1 LVVPKASP
9 RTTRCT
15 GQARPRVCGVVELVI
30 KLEESARVPELL
42 DKRLVFVTGKGGVG
56 KSTISIALGIAAAAR
71 GKRTIVCEIGGQE
84 TASRVF
90 RRAEIGFHE
99 VEVADNL
106 WAISV
111 DPDQSLRE
119 YLLLQLKVR
128 AMRDMLVRSRIF
140 NYLAA
145 ATPGLKELVTIGKI
159 WELAQPD
166 RRVKKAQD
174 YDLVI
179 VDAPATGHGIGFLQT
194 PRTFAGIAR
203 VGPIHSQAQE
213 LDRFITDHEST
224 GVAIVSL
231 PEEMPV
237 NETASLEESL
247 TDDIGMAV
255 DRVYMNAL
263 YPERFSKGD
272 ASELERALDDADG
285 PAKAAVRAALSEFR
299 RSRSQREQLQRL
311 KKAVSSP
318 VKTLPFIFKP
328 SLDVP
333 SLERLSGALV

>member
-1 LVVPKASP
+1 
-9 RTTRCT
+9 
-15 GQARPRVCGVVELVI
+15 
-30 KLEESARVPELL
+30 
-42 DKRLVFVTGKGGVG
+42 
-56 KSTISIALGIAAAAR
+56 
-71 GKRTIVCEIGGQE
+71 
-84 TASRVF
+84 VF

-106 WAISV
+106 WAISI
-111 DPDQSLRE
+111 DPDHSLRE

-203 VGPIHSQAQE
+203 VGPIHNQAQE
-213 LDRFITDHEST
+213 LDRFITDHDST

-237 NETASLEESL
+237 NESASLEESL
-247 TDDIGMAV
+247 TADIGMAV

-263 YPERFSKGD
+263 YPERFSKSD

-285 PAKAAVRAALSEFR
+285 PARAAVRAALSEFR

-311 KKAVSSP
+311 KKSVSSP

>member
-1 LVVPKASP
+1 
-9 RTTRCT
+9 
-15 GQARPRVCGVVELVI
+15 
-30 KLEESARVPELL
+30 LEESVAVPELL

-56 KSTISIALGIAAAAR
+56 KSTISIAMGLAAASR
-71 GKRTIVCEIGGQE
+71 GKRTMVCEVGGQE

-106 WAISV
+106 WAISI

-119 YLLLQLKVR
+119 YLLLQLRVR

-166 RRVKKAQD
+166 RKVKKAEE

-194 PRTFAGIAR
+194 PRTFANIAR
-203 VGPIHSQAQE
+203 VGPIHSQAQA
-213 LDRFITDHEST
+213 LDRFITDHDMT
-224 GVAIVSL
+224 GVAIVSI

-237 NETASLEESL
+237 NESASLEDTL
-247 TDDIGMAV
+247 TSELGMAV

-263 YPERFSKGD
+263 YPERFAKGD
-272 ASELERALDDADG
+272 ASELERALEAADG
-285 PAKAAVRAALSEFR
+285 SAKAAVRAALSEYR
-299 RSRSQREQLQRL
+299 RSRSQRAQLQRL
-311 KKAVSSP
+311 KRAVSSP

-328 SLDVP
+328 QLDIP
-333 SLERLSGALV
+333 SLERLSGALI

>member
-1 LVVPKASP
+1 
-9 RTTRCT
+9 
-15 GQARPRVCGVVELVI
+15 
-30 KLEESARVPELL
+30 LEESAPVPELL

-56 KSTISIALGIAAAAR
+56 KSTISIALGLSAAAR
-71 GKRTIVCEIGGQE
+71 GKRTIVCEVTGQE

-90 RRAEIGFHE
+90 RRAEVGFHE

-106 WAISV
+106 WAISI
-111 DPDQSLRE
+111 DPDESLRE

-145 ATPGLKELVTIGKI
+145 ATPGLKELVTIGKV
-159 WELAQPD
+159 WELAQPS
-166 RRVKKAQD
+166 RRVKKARE

-179 VDAPATGHGIGFLQT
+179 VDAPATGQGVGFLQT

-203 VGPIHSQAQE
+203 VGPVHSQAQA
-213 LDRFITDHEST
+213 LDRFITNHQAT

-237 NETASLEESL
+237 NESAALEDLL
-247 TDDIGMAV
+247 TDQIGMAV

-263 YPERFSKGD
+263 YPERFGKGE
-272 ASELERALDDADG
+272 ASELERALEGAEG
-285 PAKAAVRAALSEFR
+285 PARAAVRAALSEHR
-299 RSRSQREQLQRL
+299 RARSQRAQLQRL
-311 KKAVSSP
+311 KRAVSSP

-333 SLERLSGALV
+333 SLERLAGAL

>member
-1 LVVPKASP
+1 
-9 RTTRCT
+9 
-15 GQARPRVCGVVELVI
+15 
-30 KLEESARVPELL
+30 LEESVAVPELL

-56 KSTISIALGIAAAAR
+56 KSTISIAMGLAAASR
-71 GKRTIVCEIGGQE
+71 GKRTMVCEVGGQE

-106 WAISV
+106 WAISI

-119 YLLLQLKVR
+119 YLLLQLRVR

-159 WELAQPD
+159 WELAQPN
-166 RRVKKAQD
+166 RKVKKAEE

-194 PRTFAGIAR
+194 PRTFANIAR
-203 VGPIHSQAQE
+203 VGPIHSQAQA
-213 LDRFITDHEST
+213 LDRFITDHDMT
-224 GVAIVSL
+224 GVAIVSI

-237 NETASLEESL
+237 NESASLEETL
-247 TDDIGMAV
+247 TSELGMAV

-263 YPERFSKGD
+263 YPERFAKGE
-272 ASELERALDDADG
+272 ASELERAVDEADG
-285 PAKAAVRAALSEFR
+285 AAKAAVRAALSEYR
-299 RSRSQREQLQRL
+299 RSRSQRAQLQRL
-311 KKAVSSP
+311 KRAVSSP

-328 SLDVP
+328 QLDIP
-333 SLERLSGALV
+333 SLERLSGALI

>member
-1 LVVPKASP
+1 MGL
-9 RTTRCT
+9 
-15 GQARPRVCGVVELVI
+15 
-30 KLEESARVPELL
+30 
-42 DKRLVFVTGKGGVG
+42 
-56 KSTISIALGIAAAAR
+56 AAASR
-71 GKRTIVCEIGGQE
+71 GKRTIVCEVGGQE

-106 WAISV
+106 WAISI

-119 YLLLQLKVR
+119 YLLLQLRVR

-166 RRVKKAQD
+166 RKVKKAEE

-194 PRTFAGIAR
+194 PRTFANIAR
-203 VGPIHSQAQE
+203 VGPIHTQAEQ
-213 LDRFITDHEST
+213 LDSFITDHDLT
-224 GVAIVSL
+224 GTAIVAL

-237 NETASLEESL
+237 NESASLENSL
-247 TDDIGMAV
+247 TNEVGMSV

-263 YPERFSKGD
+263 YPERFAKGE
-272 ASELERALDDADG
+272 ASELERASEVADG
-285 PAKAAVRAALSEFR
+285 QAKAAVRAALSEYR
-299 RSRSQREQLQRL
+299 RSRSQRAQLQRL
-311 KKAVSSP
+311 KRAVSTP
-318 VKTLPFIFKP
+318 VKTLPFIFRP
-328 SLDVP
+328 QLDVP
-333 SLERLSGALV
+333 SLERLAGALV

>member
-1 LVVPKASP
+1 
-9 RTTRCT
+9 
-15 GQARPRVCGVVELVI
+15 
-30 KLEESARVPELL
+30 LEQSAALPELL

-56 KSTISIALGIAAAAR
+56 KSTISIALGLAGAAR
-71 GKRTIVCEIGGQE
+71 GKRTIVCEVGGQE

-90 RRAEIGFHE
+90 RRAEVGFHE

-106 WAISV
+106 WAISI

-119 YLLLQLKVR
+119 YLLLQLRVR
-128 AMRDMLVRSRIF
+128 AMRDLLVRSRMF

-166 RRVKKAQD
+166 RRVKKAD
-174 YDLVI
+174 RYDLVI

-213 LDRFITDHEST
+213 LDRFITDHEAT

-237 NETASLEESL
+237 NESASLEEQL
-247 TDDIGMAV
+247 TGEIGMAV
-255 DRVYMNAL
+255 DRIYMNAL
-263 YPERFSKGD
+263 YPERFSNDD
-272 ASELERALDDADG
+272 AEQLERALDQADG
-285 PAKAAVRAALSEFR
+285 PARAAVRAALSEHR
-299 RSRSQREQLQRL
+299 RCRSQRAQLQRL
-311 KKAVSSP
+311 KRAVSSP
-318 VKTLPFIFKP
+318 VKTLPFIFRP

-333 SLERLSGALV
+333 SLERLAGALV

>member
-1 LVVPKASP
+1 
-9 RTTRCT
+9 
-15 GQARPRVCGVVELVI
+15 
-30 KLEESARVPELL
+30 VPELL

-56 KSTISIALGIAAAAR
+56 KSTISIAMGLSAAAR
-71 GKRTIVCEIGGQE
+71 GKRTIICEVAGQE

-90 RRAEIGFHE
+90 RRAEVGFHE

-106 WAISV
+106 WAISL
-111 DPDQSLRE
+111 DPDESLRE
-119 YLLLQLKVR
+119 YLLLQLRVR
-128 AMRDMLVRSRIF
+128 AMRDLLVRSRIF

-159 WELAQPD
+159 WELAQPS
-166 RRVKKAQD
+166 RKVKKARE

-179 VDAPATGHGIGFLQT
+179 VDAPATGHGVGFLQT

-203 VGPIHSQAQE
+203 VGPVHSQAQE
-213 LDRFITDHEST
+213 LDRFVTDHQTT

-237 NETASLEESL
+237 NESASLEELL
-247 TDDIGMAV
+247 TDQIGMAV

-263 YPERFSKGD
+263 YPERFGKGE
-272 ASELERALDDADG
+272 ASELERALEGAEG
-285 PAKAAVRAALSEFR
+285 PARAAVRAALSEHR
-299 RSRSQREQLQRL
+299 RARSQRAQLRRL
-311 KKAVSSP
+311 KRAVSSP

-333 SLERLSGALV
+333 SLERLAGAL

>member
-1 LVVPKASP
+1 
-9 RTTRCT
+9 
-15 GQARPRVCGVVELVI
+15 
-30 KLEESARVPELL
+30 LEESALVPELL

-56 KSTISIALGIAAAAR
+56 KSTISIALGLAAASR
-71 GKRTIVCEIGGQE
+71 GKRTMVCEVGGQE

-106 WAISV
+106 WAISI

-119 YLLLQLKVR
+119 YLLLQLRVR
-128 AMRDMLVRSRIF
+128 AMRDMLVRSKLF

-166 RRVKKAQD
+166 RKVKKAEE

-194 PRTFAGIAR
+194 PRTFANIAR
-203 VGPIHSQAQE
+203 VGPVHNQAQE
-213 LDRFITDHEST
+213 LDRFITDHDMT
-224 GVAIVSL
+224 GAAIVAL

-237 NETASLEESL
+237 NESASLEDSL
-247 TDDIGMAV
+247 TNEVGMAV
-255 DRVYMNAL
+255 DRVYMNGL
-263 YPERFSKGD
+263 YPERFAKGE
-272 ASELERALDDADG
+272 ATELERAMEEAEG
-285 PAKAAVRAALSEFR
+285 PAKAAVRAALSEYR
-299 RSRSQREQLQRL
+299 RSRSQRAQLQRL
-311 KKAVSSP
+311 KRAVSSP

-328 SLDVP
+328 QLDVP

>member
-1 LVVPKASP
+1 M
-9 RTTRCT
+9 
-15 GQARPRVCGVVELVI
+15 
-30 KLEESARVPELL
+30 PELL

-56 KSTISIALGIAAAAR
+56 KSTIAIALGLAAAGR
-71 GKRTIVCEIGGQE
+71 GKRTIVCEVGGQE

-99 VEVADNL
+99 VGVADNL

-128 AMRDMLVRSRIF
+128 AMRDMLMRSRVF

-166 RRVKKAQD
+166 RRVKKAEE

-179 VDAPATGHGIGFLQT
+179 VDAPATGQGIGFLQT
-194 PRTFAGIAR
+194 PRTFANIAK
-203 VGPIHSQAQE
+203 VGPVHSQAQE
-213 LDRFITDHEST
+213 LDRFITDHDST

-237 NETASLEESL
+237 NESASLEESL
-247 TDDIGMAV
+247 TSDIGMAV

-263 YPERFSKGD
+263 YPERFAKGD
-272 ASELERALDDADG
+272 ADELDRALDEADG
-285 PAKAAVRAALSEFR
+285 AAKAAVRAALSEHHR
-299 RSRSQREQLQRL
+299 CRSQRAQLQRL
-311 KKAVSSP
+311 KQTVASP

-328 SLDVP
+328 QLDVP
-333 SLERLSGALV
+333 SLERLAGALV

>member
-1 LVVPKASP
+1 
-9 RTTRCT
+9 
-15 GQARPRVCGVVELVI
+15 
-30 KLEESARVPELL
+30 VPELL

-56 KSTISIALGIAAAAR
+56 KSTISIALGLAAASR
-71 GKRTIVCEIGGQE
+71 GKRTIVCEVGGQE

-106 WAISV
+106 WAISI

-119 YLLLQLKVR
+119 YLLLQLRVR

-166 RRVKKAQD
+166 RKVKKAEQ

-194 PRTFAGIAR
+194 PRTFANIAR
-203 VGPIHSQAQE
+203 VGPVHSQAQE
-213 LDRFITDHEST
+213 LDRFITDHDMT
-224 GVAIVSL
+224 GAAIVSL

-237 NETASLEESL
+237 NETASLEDSL
-247 TDDIGMAV
+247 TNEVGMAV
-255 DRVYMNAL
+255 DRIYMNAL
-263 YPERFSKGD
+263 YPERFAKGE
-272 ASELERALDDADG
+272 ASELEGAVDDAEG
-285 PAKAAVRAALSEFR
+285 QAKAAVRAALSEYR
-299 RSRSQREQLQRL
+299 RSRSQRAQLQRL
-311 KKAVSSP
+311 KRAVSSP

-328 SLDVP
+328 QLDVP
-333 SLERLSGALV
+333 SLERISGALI